1 LWERPCDFCKT
12 RGREIL
18 LNIAEDSPDAAE
30 RLRSEFY
37 ADQLGVANLSRF
49 CGVPWLVFYK
59 EVAAPL
65 NFHLEQYEGP
75 LDLLLDLIRKQQINI
90 YDIPIASITQ
100 QYLEYMQRAIA
111 LDIELS
117 SEFVYMAA
125 TLIHIKSR
133 MLLPKDP
140 ELDKISPEED
150 PRQELVDRLLEHER
164 FKNAAEMLQQKRMV
178 EDASWSNPQMAR
190 FLSEAD
196 EPELAVSLFD
206 LVKTLQT
213 VLERAKNRPIYEV
226 GTEDVSIPD
235 MIRYLERVFGNLRIG
250 ESIPAA
256 ELFERQGSRRAMICL
271 FLALLE
277 LVRRQA
283 LVLTQKDAFGD
294 IGLKKQ
300 RAFDEVVG
308 QSLVAIE
315 EEYS

>member
-1 LWERPCDFCKT
+1 MH
-12 RGREIL
+12 
-18 LNIAEDSPDAAE
+18 
-30 RLRSEFY
+30 RLACVR
-37 ADQLGVANLSRF
+37 
-49 CGVPWLVFYK
+49 LVFYK
-59 EVAAPL
+59 EVSSPF
-65 NFHLEQYEGP
+65 NFHLEQYDGP

-100 QYLEYMQRAIA
+100 QYLEYMHRAIE

-140 ELDKISPEED
+140 ELDKISPEDD

-178 EDASWSNPQMAR
+178 EDVSWSNPQMAR
-190 FLSEAD
+190 FLSETD
-196 EPELAVSLFD
+196 EQEMAVSLFV
-206 LVKTLQT
+206 LEKTLQN
-213 VLERAKNRPIYEV
+213 VLERAKKRPVYEV
-226 GTEDVSIPD
+226 GKEDVSIPD
-235 MIRYLERVFGNLRIG
+235 MIRYLERIFGELRTG
-250 ESIPAA
+250 ESLPAA

-283 LVLTQKDAFGD
+283 LMLTQKDAFGE

-300 RAFDEVVG
+300 RAFDEVLD